1 MTRRFSSAA
10 DAGPVAASGGRAE
23 PTDADDAADDRPS
36 KSQKKRDMT
45 SLQKLG
51 EELVEQPAERLVRV
65 EMPDT
70 LRQAIEDARR
80 IRDHEGRRRQM
91 QYIGRLMRDVDAAPI
106 RAALD
111 GWTGTSREQ
120 AAALH
125 AQERWRER
133 LIADDDALTA
143 FASEHTAALSPDTLQ
158 RLRSAIRM
166 ARKEKAEGRPPKHF
180 RELFR
185 LIRAASGAI
194 EERPSM
200 TRPDRI
206 RRGAAV
212 GRRGGR
218 R

>member
-1 MTRRFSSAA
+1 MTRRLPSIA
-10 DAGPVAASGGRAE
+10 DAPPAVRGSRARAG
-23 PTDADDAADDRPS
+23 DADEVAPSDADARPS

-51 EELVEQPAERLVRV
+51 EELVLQPAERLARV

-70 LRQAIEDARR
+70 LRQAIDDARR

-106 RAALD
+106 RAAID
-111 GWTGTSREQ
+111 VWTGASREE

-133 LIADDDALTA
+133 LLADDDALTA
-143 FASEHTAALSPDTLQ
+143 FATEHTAAISPDTLQ
-158 RLRSAIRM
+158 RLRTAIRM
-166 ARKEKAEGRPPKHF
+166 ARKEREEGRPPKHF

-185 LIRAASGAI
+185 LVRAASGGDAAAPTDD
-194 EERPSM
+194 ESDD
-200 TRPDRI
+200 DR
-206 RRGAAV
+206 R
-212 GRRGGR
+212 
-218 R
+218 